1 MSSEH
6 SSISDSSAAVTSS
19 ARLLENFGILLTL
32 EALFELEL
40 KERLVVKRAES
51 DPIEDVDEDANLF
64 RARLKT
70 ERPRQ
75 EEELEKNLS

>member
-6 SSISDSSAAVTSS
+6 SSISDSSVAATSS
-19 ARLLENFGILLTL
+19 ARLLENFGMLLTL

-75 EEELEKNLS
+75 